1 MEVTPPPPPLPK
13 SLHTLGGN
21 LCMHA
26 CIQMGPLQA
35 FCYKRPGRTDLEL
48 VFCSKEKDLSLLF

>member
-1 MEVTPPPPPLPK
+1 MEVTPPPPHPSQRASTPWEE
-13 SLHTLGGN
+13 T
-21 LCMHA
+21 CA

-35 FCYKRPGRTDLEL
+35 FCHKRPGRTDLEL